1 MKFSSAFRSSVALS
15 AGLAL
20 LLGCAGVDRSATTT
34 PTVTDSRHLAAPA
47 PAPREDIPPLA
58 VPVPLP
64 PKPEARNRLDT
75 YSVVVS
81 NLEVGQLLFA
91 LARDAKL
98 NIDLHPGV
106 TGTVSINAINQT
118 LPQILSRIARQVEM
132 RYELKDNVISVLPD
146 SPYLQHYQINYVN
159 LSRESRAT
167 VSIATQVAAAG
178 GSPAGA
184 GTSTRPEGEGANNST
199 TSITTSSNHAFWT
212 RIETNVRDLLRETD
226 KILPGTAEQS
236 GSQREAS
243 AGGAGGQSGATG
255 TASPQ
260 AQSAGGAGSGG
271 SAQSSSGGA
280 AGGAAGAGQRITF
293 REAASVIANPEAGV
307 LSVRATA
314 RQHEKI
320 QEFLDRVL
328 RSAQRQVLI
337 EATVVE
343 VTLTEEFQQG
353 INWQKLNIAGS
364 RWAYTQQPGGAGP
377 FSSGLQPGTGP
388 GGMLFPPSATNR
400 PVTPSFDGLSPP
412 SLGVLSY
419 VGNSIAGAVS
429 LLESFGRVRVLSS
442 PRLSVLNNQSAVLK
456 VVDNRV
462 YFTIS
467 VNVTPGSD
475 GAAPVVVYTSTPNT
489 VPVGFV
495 MSVTPQIGE
504 NGMVSMNVRPTISR
518 IIGFVNDPSPAL
530 AAQNVIS
537 RLPEIQTREIESL
550 LRVSSGDIAVL
561 GGLMQDSVSNQTDG
575 VPGAQEI
582 PGLGALFRYRNDKTV
597 KSELVIL
604 IRPVIVNDASLD
616 GDYKPYRVY
625 APDADFFRQRDE
637 VTGGRRIFN
646 GAMGTAGGGTP

>member
-1 MKFSSAFRSSVALS
+1 MGACIRMNCRFKFYLASAAVAL
-15 AGLAL
+15 GLGL
-20 LLGCAGVDRSATTT
+20 LAACAGVDRSATTT
-34 PTVTDSRHLAAPA
+34 PSVTDSRHLVAAPA
-47 PAPREDIPPLA
+47 PTPKEDIPPLA

-118 LPQILSRIARQVEM
+118 LPQILSRIARQVDM

-146 SPYLQHYQINYVN
+146 GPYLQHYQINYVN
-159 LSRESRAT
+159 LSRESKAT

-178 GSPAGA
+178 GTPSGA
-184 GTSTRPEGEGANNST
+184 GTSTKLEAEGANNST
-199 TSITTSSNHAFWT
+199 TNITTSSNHAFWT
-212 RIETNVRDLLRETD
+212 RLETNVRDLLRETD
-226 KILPGTAEQS
+226 KMLPGSTEQA
-236 GSQREAS
+236 GSQQREAS
-243 AGGAGGQSGATG
+243 GGGSSQSSTTVG
-255 TASPQ
+255 TSLQ
-260 AQSAGGAGSGG
+260 AQAGAGS
-271 SAQSSSGGA
+271 AGA
-280 AGGAAGAGQRITF
+280 AGGSASGGAQRVTF
-293 REAASVIANPEAGV
+293 RESASVIANPEAGV
-307 LSVRATA
+307 LSVRATS

-364 RWAYTQQPGGAGP
+364 RWAYTQQPGGPGP
-377 FSSGLQPGTGP
+377 LSSGLQPGSGP
-388 GGMLFPPSATNR
+388 GGMLFPPSVGAR
-400 PVTPSFDGLSPP
+400 PTAPVFTGLSPP
-412 SLGVLSY
+412 SMGVLSY

-442 PRLSVLNNQSAVLK
+442 PRLSVLNNQSAILK

-467 VNVTPGSD
+467 VSVTPGAS
-475 GAAPVVVYTSTPNT
+475 GTAPVVVYTSTPNT

-518 IIGFVNDPSPAL
+518 IIGYINDPSPAL

-575 VPGAQEI
+575 VPGAQDI

-637 VTGGRRIFN
+637 VAGGRRILS
-646 GAMGTAGGGTP
+646 GAMGTASGGKP

>member
-1 MKFSSAFRSSVALS
+1 MKFSSAFRSSLALS
-15 AGLAL
+15 AGGLVVL
-20 LLGCAGVDRSATTT
+20 VGCVSVDRSVTTT
-34 PTVTDSRHLAAPA
+34 PTVADSRHLGVPA

-118 LPQILSRIARQVEM
+118 LPQILSRIARQVDM
-132 RYELKDNVISVLPD
+132 RYEFKDNVISVLPD

-159 LSRESRAT
+159 LSRESRAS

-178 GSPAGA
+178 GNPAGA
-184 GTSTRPEGEGANNST
+184 ESSTRLENEGANNST
-199 TSITTSSNHAFWT
+199 TNITTTSNHAFWV
-212 RIETNVRDLLRETD
+212 RLETNVRDLLRETD
-226 KILPGTAEQS
+226 KILSGTAEQAS
-236 GSQREAS
+236 GQLENTASGASQS
-243 AGGAGGQSGATG
+243 GVTGGANTQTQVKGA
-255 TASPQ
+255 
-260 AQSAGGAGSGG
+260 AGSGG
-271 SAQSSSGGA
+271 AAQSSGGNA
-280 AGGAAGAGQRITF
+280 VTGSATAGQRISF

-314 RQHEKI
+314 SQHERI

-353 INWQKLNIAGS
+353 INWQKVNIAGS
-364 RWAYTQQPGGAGP
+364 RWAYTQQPGGPGP
-377 FSSGLQPGTGP
+377 LNSGLQPGTGP
-388 GGMLFPPSATNR
+388 GGILFPPSATTR

-462 YFTIS
+462 YFTIT
-467 VNVTPGSD
+467 VNVTPGTD
-475 GAAPVVVYTSTPNT
+475 GAAPVVAYTSTPST

-504 NGMVSMNVRPTISR
+504 NGIVSMNVRPTISR
-518 IIGFVNDPSPAL
+518 IIGFVNDPNPAL
-530 AAQNVIS
+530 AAQNVVS

-582 PGLGALFRYRNDKTV
+582 PGLGALFRYRNDRTV

-637 VTGGRRIFN
+637 VAGGRRIFN
-646 GAMGTAGGGTP
+646 RAMGIAGGGTP